1 MKKPVRLKRFS
12 SRIRAVVIIVTAITL
27 FIYNII
33 CYSSAKKILEEDFFS
48 RSGIIMEKTNEKLG
62 EYMDEFSVNLGLVAE
77 SEILCSSLENGM
89 YDGNVLLLIQNL
101 AAMDT
106 YIENV
111 EIYNKDLK
119 VFYRVNDNP
128 TGILQSDINKVLS
141 DLDSTENKYKTLFM
155 KSGEDEYKLSVC
167 RTISQNDNCVGYMLV
182 YVDCAQIVETFE
194 SASNF
199 VNNKNIY
206 IIDSE
211 KNIVSAESGKLF
223 DGEYSE
229 EKGELEVKGSNR
241 FGQYEI
247 YEAKV
252 EKPDMSILTLIAPTY
267 VLKQLYGLAYQN
279 IFISIVIL
287 GLCVLGAVS
296 LGKSISEP
304 IKEVKSYIEENI
316 LE

>member
-12 SRIRAVVIIVTAITL
+12 SRIRAVVIIVTAVTL

-33 CYSSAKKILEEDFFS
+33 CYASAKKILEEDFFS
-48 RSGIIMEKTNEKLG
+48 RSDIIMEKTNEKLG
-62 EYMDEFSVNLGLVAE
+62 EYMDEFSVNMGLVAE
-77 SEILCSSLENGM
+77 SEILCNSLESGT

-101 AAMDT
+101 AAMDR
-106 YIENV
+106 YIQNV

-119 VFYRVNDNP
+119 IFYRVNNNTNDV
-128 TGILQSDINKVLS
+128 LKSDIQKVFNDLS
-141 DLDSTENKYKTLFM
+141 STDKQYKTLFI
-155 KSGEDEYKLSVC
+155 KSGEDGYKLSVC
-167 RTISQNDNCVGYMLV
+167 RAITQNDSYVGYMI
-182 YVDCAQIVETFE
+182 VDIDCSQIVETFE

-199 VNNKNIY
+199 VSSKNIY

-211 KNIVSAESGKLF
+211 NNIVSAESGKLL
-223 DGEYSE
+223 DGEYFE
-229 EKGELEVKGSNR
+229 GKGKLEVKGSNR

-252 EKPDMSILTLIAPTY
+252 EKLDMSILTLIAPTY
-267 VLKQLYGLAYQN
+267 VLKQLYSLAYQN

-287 GLCVLGAVS
+287 VLCVLGAVS

>member
-1 MKKPVRLKRFS
+1 MKKPVRFRQFS
-12 SRIRAVVIIVTAITL
+12 SRIRAVVIVVTAITL

-33 CYSSAKKILEEDFFS
+33 CYASAKKILREDFFS
-48 RSGIIMEKTNEKLG
+48 RSDIIMEKTNEKLG
-62 EYMDEFSVNLGLVAE
+62 EYMDGFSVNIGLVAE
-77 SEILCSSLENGM
+77 NGILRSSLESGM

-101 AAMDT
+101 AAMDR
-106 YIENV
+106 YIQNV

-119 VFYRVNDNP
+119 IFYRVNDIP

-141 DLDSTENKYKTLFM
+141 SLDSTENKYKTLFM
-155 KSGEDEYKLSVC
+155 KSGEDKYKLSVC

-194 SASNF
+194 SANNF
-199 VNNKNIY
+199 VSNDIY

-229 EKGELEVKGSNR
+229 EKGKLEVKKSNK

-247 YEAKV
+247 YKAEV
-252 EKPDMSILTLIAPTY
+252 EKLDMSVVTLIASTY
-267 VLKQLYGLAYQN
+267 VLKQLYRLVYQN

-287 GLCVLGAVS
+287 ALCVLGAVS

>member
-12 SRIRAVVIIVTAITL
+12 SRIRAVVIIVTAVTL

-33 CYSSAKKILEEDFFS
+33 CYASAKKILEEDFFS
-48 RSGIIMEKTNEKLG
+48 RSDIIMEKTNEKLG
-62 EYMDEFSVNLGLVAE
+62 EYMDEFSVNMGLVAE
-77 SEILCSSLENGM
+77 NEILCNSLESGS

-101 AAMDT
+101 AAMDR
-106 YIENV
+106 YIQNV

-119 VFYRVNDNP
+119 IFYRVKNNTNDV
-128 TGILQSDINKVLS
+128 LKSDIQKVFNDLS
-141 DLDSTENKYKTLFM
+141 STDKQYKTLFI
-155 KSGEDEYKLSVC
+155 KSGEDGYKLSVC
-167 RTISQNDNCVGYMLV
+167 RAITQNDSYVGYMLV
-182 YVDCAQIVETFE
+182 DIDCSQIVETFE

-199 VNNKNIY
+199 VSSKNIY

-211 KNIVSAESGKLF
+211 NNIVSAESGKLL
-223 DGEYSE
+223 DGEYFE
-229 EKGELEVKGSNR
+229 EKGKLEVKGSNR

-252 EKPDMSILTLIAPTY
+252 EKLDMSILTLIAPTY
-267 VLKQLYGLAYQN
+267 VLKQLYSLAYQN

-287 GLCVLGAVS
+287 VLCVLGAVS